1 MLFRSVSQSR
11 YIGSV
16 IENVKIEESPEWLKN
31 RLKAIGLSPINNVV
45 DITNYIL
52 HGFGQPLHAFDAD
65 KIAGKKVK
73 VGVNDAGTKF
83 FLLHL
88 K

>member
-1 MLFRSVSQSR
+1 MVERQIKSHRSF
-11 YIGSV
+11 I
-16 IENVKIEESPEWLKN
+16 
-31 RLKAIGLSPINNVV
+31 INNVV

-73 VGVNDAGTKF
+73 VGRK
-83 FLLHL
+83 
-88 K
+88 